1 MKSIPIQLHAPDGLA
16 WNQKASMKLEGGPTY
31 DEIILDFEGTI
42 TDAAKIKRVAINLNG
57 DEIIRL
63 TGEELKMLEA
73 YRDLYGETDKFVL
86 SLEDIANKSEE
97 GQRITSL
104 VTLPGDNITLTV
116 EIGNFTTAVTDPLS
130 MKGYA
135 RVSAAQVARM
145 FIPRVYSVIINAAAS
160 GENDYSNLT
169 RGPRVRAIHFKSAN
183 MTGLRIKR
191 DRIEVHEPIP
201 VDVNNMLLK
210 RHGRVPQAGY
220 YHFDPIA
227 SKFGLRDLFAT
238 EVQESLVFK
247 LNMSAGET
255 VTALIQSVERV
266 QVPVARQA

>member
-63 TGEELKMLEA
+63 SGAELKMLEA
-73 YRDLYGETDKFVL
+73 YRGLYGETDKFVL

-104 VTLPGDNITLTV
+104 VTLPGDNITLTI
-116 EIGNFTTAVTDPLS
+116 EIGNFTTAVTDPLA

-145 FIPRVYSVIINAAAS
+145 FIPRVYSVVINAAAS
-160 GENDYSNLT
+160 GEINLDS
-169 RGPRVRAIHFKSAN
+169 I
-183 MTGLRIKR
+183 I
-191 DRIEVHEPIP
+191 
-201 VDVNNMLLK
+201 
-210 RHGRVPQAGY
+210 
-220 YHFDPIA
+220 
-227 SKFGLRDLFAT
+227 LFAIIFLWT
-238 EVQESLVFK
+238 PPHSW
-247 LNMSAGET
+247 
-255 VTALIQSVERV
+255 ALALYKSGDYAAADVPMM
-266 QVPVARQA
+266 PVAKGAK

>member
-1 MKSIPIQLHAPDGLA
+1 MKSIPIQLSAPDGLA
-16 WNQKASMKLEGGPTY
+16 WNQKATMKLEGGPTY
-31 DEIILDFEGTI
+31 DEIILDFGGTI
-42 TDAAKIKRVAINLNG
+42 TDVAKVKRVAINLNG

-63 TGEELKMLEA
+63 SGAEIKMLEA
-73 YRDLYGETDKFVL
+73 YRSLYGETDKFCL

-116 EIGNFTTAVTDPLS
+116 EIGNFTTNASDPLE

-135 RVSAAQVARM
+135 RVSAAQVSRN
-145 FIPRVYSVIINAAAS
+145 FIPRIYSVVINAAAA
-160 GENDYSNLT
+160 GENDYTNLT
-169 RGPRVRAIHFKSAN
+169 RGPRVSAIHFKSAN
-183 MTGLRIKR
+183 MTALRIKR

-201 VDVNNMLLK
+201 VDVNNMLLR

-227 SKFGLRDLFAT
+227 SKWGLRDLFAT
-238 EVQESLVFK
+238 QVQESLVFK
-247 LNMSAGET
+247 LDVSAGET
-255 VTALIQSVERV
+255 ITALIQSVELV
-266 QVPVARQA
+266 AVPVKRQA